1 MKKTRTSPQ
10 KMFTMTVNQEFLDQ
24 IETLKKKYAI
34 DSSAALIRFLV
45 NEETK
50 RNEDENSESPNK
62 PTC

>member
-1 MKKTRTSPQ
+1 MRKTRTTPQ

-24 IETLKKKYAI
+24 IEALKKKYAI

-50 RNEDENSESPNK
+50 RDEDENTEIPSK
-62 PTC
+62 PA